1 MLHGTNLLNLPCS
14 TPPFAVK
21 LINKKKCKELAL
33 ELAGKRSHKFTR
45 VAPSFLEMI
54 DRKISV
60 WMLDYIHQLP
70 SKGKT
75 IK

>member
-1 MLHGTNLLNLPCS
+1 MKLLN
-14 TPPFAVK
+14 
-21 LINKKKCKELAL
+21 KKQCKALAL
-33 ELAGKRSHKFTR
+33 ELAGKRSHKFSR
-45 VAPSFLEMI
+45 VAPSFLETI
-54 DRKISV
+54 ERKISM

>member
-1 MLHGTNLLNLPCS
+1 MSLL
-14 TPPFAVK
+14 
-21 LINKKKCKELAL
+21 NKKKCKQLAS
-33 ELAGKRSHKFTR
+33 ELAGKRAHKFTR
-45 VAPSFLEMI
+45 VAPSFLETI
-54 DRKISV
+54 ERKISV